1 MQFTVKKIKPFCIKD
16 ELLKIGFDPT
26 HVDLGAK
33 KHEFVNIKV
42 QNLPF
47 YCATIIKESALSS
60 GADSAINREVLMHN
74 VESSDLIISGTVK
87 QLENIAK
94 SLFNQPFGLKKVGEE
109 ILSNLKEKEYN
120 PLIMGILNVTDDSF
134 SDGSRFLDTK
144 SAINHAKEM
153 VQDGA
158 DIVDIGAQATNI
170 NSKGISPED
179 EIKRLKPLIKE
190 IKAMNCLVS
199 IDTRSAKVA
208 EFSINEGADIINDV
222 SFLNFDKNMIN
233 VIKNS
238 DARYVLTHSKGEP
251 STMDNMCDYEN
262 LCDEIYESL
271 KEKISFLVENGVSKD
286 RLYADTGFGFAK
298 NTEQNFELLNKIY
311 EFNSLGIKTL
321 AGVSRKR
328 FLKSLEKN
336 TALETLD
343 TLTSLASFYLF
354 ENKVDIIRVHNVK
367 QTKLALRLYRAIY
380 SQKSC
385 P

>member
-1 MQFTVKKIKPFCIKD
+1 
-16 ELLKIGFDPT
+16 
-26 HVDLGAK
+26 
-33 KHEFVNIKV
+33 
-42 QNLPF
+42 
-47 YCATIIKESALSS
+47 
-60 GADSAINREVLMHN
+60 
-74 VESSDLIISGTVK
+74 
-87 QLENIAK
+87 
-94 SLFNQPFGLKKVGEE
+94 
-109 ILSNLKEKEYN
+109 
-120 PLIMGILNVTDDSF
+120 
-134 SDGSRFLDTK
+134 
-144 SAINHAKEM
+144 
-153 VQDGA
+153 
-158 DIVDIGAQATNI
+158 
-170 NSKGISPED
+170 
-179 EIKRLKPLIKE
+179 
-190 IKAMNCLVS
+190 MNCLVS

-238 DARYVLTHSKGEP
+238 DAHYVLTHSKGEP

-367 QTKLALRLYRAIY
+367 QTKLALDLYKAIY